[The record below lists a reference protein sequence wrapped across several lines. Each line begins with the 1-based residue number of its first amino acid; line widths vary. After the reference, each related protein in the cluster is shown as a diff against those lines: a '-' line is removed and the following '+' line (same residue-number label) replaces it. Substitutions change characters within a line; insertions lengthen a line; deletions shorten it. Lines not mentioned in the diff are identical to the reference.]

1 MTFPHG
7 FCCRSA
13 RFLVHLGRN
22 KVRMKYARR
31 KILPSPLKA
40 RPPFVNMP
48 TTCWARP
55 QKAYRQPTHRCP
67 IGHAKGRL
75 RVYQTIPPELL
86 HPELF
91 IPAATLL
98 GLLLGSFY
106 NVCIHRYASGESIL
120 FPPSHCPHCRQRLR
134 FWELV
139 PVLSYL
145 LLHGQCARCRKP
157 IHIRYPLVELLS
169 GLTSGLLAWRFG
181 PTLAFPVYL
190 AFTGML
196 IVASGIDLEC
206 FILPDGITLGGTALA
221 VPAAIFALGMDW
233 ADALL
238 GGLVGGGTFLAVLLI
253 FKHLRGVDG
262 MGFGDVKLML
272 MLGVLCGPLGLP
284 LITLVAGVSA
294 LAAFLLVACLMPHE
308 APLREMPIPFGPF
321 LSLGAF
327 VHIIAGQ
334 EIFDWWIG
342 FITG

>member
-145 LLHGQCARCRKP
+145 LLRGQCARCRKP

-262 MGFGDVKLML
+262 MGSSPG
-272 MLGVLCGPLGLP
+272 
-284 LITLVAGVSA
+284 
-294 LAAFLLVACLMPHE
+294 
-308 APLREMPIPFGPF
+308 
-321 LSLGAF
+321 
-327 VHIIAGQ
+327 
-334 EIFDWWIG
+334 
-342 FITG
+342 